1 MHISN
6 HRTTKMKKL
15 CAILLL
21 IAMTTALAVPA
32 FAAEG
37 TFTITAPD
45 NGHTYEVYQIFT
57 GSYSEGILSNVKWGQ
72 NGTGTEGEAVTQ
84 DVIDALTAVNS
95 KTDTEKLDVIKTY
108 VDLNSDEFGTVAG
121 GKTLEVPAGYY
132 LIKDVDGA
140 LEDDQDSYTH
150 FIVEVVGDVTITPKA
165 DVPEFEKKVEDTNDT
180 TGTTTGWQDSADY
193 DIGDKVPFQLKG
205 TVTDNYDDYKVY
217 QFIFHDTESAGL
229 TFDASSVK
237 VYVDGNEI
245 TTGFRVESPAEDG
258 HTFDV
263 VFANLKAISSVHN
276 GSVITVEYESTLNT
290 SAVIGSAGNPNTAN
304 LEFSNNPN
312 DEQGGETGETP
323 DDTVIVFTFKT
334 IINKVDGENKPL
346 TGAEFTLEKKI
357 KDDTA
362 EGGFRW
368 EAVQVVKNDAGTAF
382 TFSGLDDGDYR
393 LTETV
398 TPAGYNTID
407 PIEFT
412 ITAAHDVLSDNPA
425 LTSLNGNAATGE
437 IEFTPSVPDGSL
449 SADIVN
455 QSGATL
461 PETGG
466 MGTTL
471 FYIVGSALV
480 IGAGVL
486 LITKRR
492 MGASHH
498 NH

>member
-37 TFTITAPD
+37 DFTITAPD

-57 GSYSEGILSNVKWGQ
+57 GSYSDGILSNVKWGQ
-72 NGTGTEGEAVTQ
+72 NGTGTEGEAVSSEIITELTGTTGS
-84 DVIDALTAVNS
+84 DTAKLAVISKYVNLES
-95 KTDTEKLDVIKTY
+95 
-108 VDLNSDEFGTVAG
+108 NEFGTVAAG
-121 GKTLEVPAGYY
+121 GTLDVPGGYY

-140 LEDDQDSYTH
+140 LEGKEDAYTH
-150 FIVEVVGDVTITPKA
+150 FIVEVVGNVTITPKA

-180 TGTTTGWQDSADY
+180 TGETSNWQDSADY

-205 TVTDNYDDYKVY
+205 TVADNYDDYKVY
-217 QFIFHDTESAGL
+217 QFIFHDTESKGL

-245 TTGFRVESPAEDG
+245 TTGFEVESPAADG

-263 VFANLKAISSVHN
+263 VFDDLKDIDSVHN
-276 GSVITVEYESTLNT
+276 GSVITVEYESTLNEN
-290 SAVIGSAGNPNTAN
+290 AVIGSAGNPNTAN

-334 IINKVDGENKPL
+334 IINKVDGENQPL

-368 EAVQVVKNDAGTAF
+368 EAVAVVKNDAGTAF

-393 LTETV
+393 LTETK

-412 ITAAHDVLSDNPA
+412 ITAEHDILSDNPA
-425 LTSLNGNAATGE
+425 LTNLNGNAATGE
-437 IEFTPSVPDGSL
+437 ITFTANTSDGSL
-449 SADIVN
+449 STNVVN

-492 MGASHH
+492 MNASHH

>member
-37 TFTITAPD
+37 DFTITAPD

-57 GSYSEGILSNVKWGQ
+57 GSYAEGILSNVKWGK
-72 NGTGTEGEAVTQ
+72 NGTGTVGEAVDKT
-84 DVIDALTAVNS
+84 VIDALTAAS
-95 KTDTEKLDVIKTY
+95 GSDTEKLAVISQY
-108 VDLNSDEFGTVAG
+108 VNLKSNEFGTVAAG
-121 GKTLEVPAGYY
+121 GTLNVPGGYY

-140 LEDDQDSYTH
+140 LEGKEDSYTH

-180 TGTTTGWQDSADY
+180 TGETSDWQDSADY

-205 TVTDNYDDYKVY
+205 TVADNYDDYKVY

-245 TTGFRVESPAEDG
+245 TTGFRVESPAADG

-263 VFANLKAISSVHN
+263 VFDDLKAISSVHN
-276 GSVITVEYESTLNT
+276 GSVITVEYESTLNEN
-290 SAVIGSAGNPNTAN
+290 AVVGSAGNPNTAN

-334 IINKVDGENKPL
+334 IINKVDGESKPL

-368 EAVQVVKNDAGTAF
+368 KAVQVVKNDAGTAF

-412 ITAAHDVLSDNPA
+412 ITAEHEVLSDNPA

-437 IEFTPSVPDGSL
+437 ITFTSSIPDGSL